1 MAEQAFIK
9 IISIPEYQDNGLK
22 GKIADYVDDMRSQ
35 YRYLPDEFLNDLLK
49 NISGLFRCMREEWDC
64 FLNPYLETPA
74 GTPIY
79 VLASQKEKE
88 EEKALLESGDL
99 KNFPGFSGAIQNN
112 LLGIRGVCRKHEHGT
127 KNLHV
132 QIFWK

>member
-88 EEKALLESGDL
+88 EKNGFFIRIETSRRLKEEDNDRKIDES
-99 KNFPGFSGAIQNN
+99 
-112 LLGIRGVCRKHEHGT
+112 RYV
-127 KNLHV
+127 
-132 QIFWK
+132 